1 MTIFVR
7 INLHYNF
14 NKYLNMREINLSTK
28 IAVYPLEECNELEKK
43 LIAAAKHA
51 TEKSYAP
58 YSNFKVGAALLLEN
72 GEIIT
77 GNNQENAAYPSGLCA
92 ERVAI
97 FYANS
102 KYPDQKVVAIA
113 IAAWTNNIFTDNAIT
128 PCGAF
133 RQVLLETDNR
143 FGSPMRILMYSEEA
157 VYIVN
162 SIKDLILLSFGDKQ
176 LKASK

>member
-1 MTIFVR
+1 
-7 INLHYNF
+7 
-14 NKYLNMREINLSTK
+14 MREINLSTK
-28 IAVYPLEECNELEKK
+28 IAVYPLAECSDIEKK

-58 YSNFKVGAALLLEN
+58 YSNFKVGAALLLKN

-92 ERVAI
+92 ERVAV

-102 KYPDQKVVAIA
+102 VYPDQKIEAIA
-113 IAAWTNNIFTDNAIT
+113 IAAWANNTFTKDAIT
-128 PCGAF
+128 PCGGC
-133 RQVLLETDNR
+133 RQVLLEAENR
-143 FGSPMRILMYSEEA
+143 FSAPMRILMYSEEGIY
-157 VYIVN
+157 VVN
-162 SIKDLILLSFGDKQ
+162 TIKTLLPLSFGDEQ

>member
-1 MTIFVR
+1 
-7 INLHYNF
+7 
-14 NKYLNMREINLSTK
+14 MREINLSTK
-28 IAVYPLEECNELEKK
+28 IAVYPLEECSDIEKK

-72 GEIIT
+72 GEIVT

-92 ERVAI
+92 ERGTI

-102 KYPDQKVVAIA
+102 VYPDQQIEAIA
-113 IAAWTNNIFTDNAIT
+113 IAAWANNTFTKDAIT
-128 PCGAF
+128 PCGGC
-133 RQVLLETDNR
+133 RQVLLEAENR
-143 FGSPMRILMYSEEA
+143 FSAPMRILMYSEEGIY
-157 VYIVN
+157 VVN
-162 SIKDLILLSFGDKQ
+162 TIKTLLPLSFGDEQ

>member
-1 MTIFVR
+1 
-7 INLHYNF
+7 
-14 NKYLNMREINLSTK
+14 MREINLSTK
-28 IAVYPLEECNELEKK
+28 IAVYPLAECSDIEKK

-51 TEKSYAP
+51 TEKAYAP

-102 KYPDQKVVAIA
+102 VYPDQKIEAIA
-113 IAAWTNNIFTDNAIT
+113 IAAWANNTFTKDAIT
-128 PCGAF
+128 PCGGC
-133 RQVLLETDNR
+133 RQVLLEAENR
-143 FGSPMRILMYSEEA
+143 FSSPMRILMYSEDGIY
-157 VYIVN
+157 VV
-162 SIKDLILLSFGDKQ
+162 STIKSLLPLSFGDEQ

>member
-1 MTIFVR
+1 
-7 INLHYNF
+7 
-14 NKYLNMREINLSTK
+14 MREINLSTK

-113 IAAWTNNIFTDNAIT
+113 IAAWTNNITKTQLHLVEVADKYFEA
-128 PCGAF
+128 
-133 RQVLLETDNR
+133 ETD
-143 FGSPMRILMYSEEA
+143 
-157 VYIVN
+157 
-162 SIKDLILLSFGDKQ
+162 
-176 LKASK
+176 

>member
-1 MTIFVR
+1 
-7 INLHYNF
+7 
-14 NKYLNMREINLSTK
+14 MREINLSTK

-128 PCGAF
+128 PCGAC
-133 RQVLLETDNR
+133 RQALLETENR

-162 SIKDLILLSFGDKQ
+162 SIKDLLPLSFGDEQ

>member
-1 MTIFVR
+1 
-7 INLHYNF
+7 
-14 NKYLNMREINLSTK
+14 MREINLSTK

-113 IAAWTNNIFTDNAIT
+113 IAAYANNTFTKDAIT
-128 PCGAF
+128 PCGGC
-133 RQVLLETDNR
+133 RQVLLEAENR
-143 FGSPMRILMYSEEA
+143 FGTPMRILMCSEES
-157 VYIVN
+157 VYVVN
-162 SIKDLILLSFGDKQ
+162 SIKDLLPLSFGEEQ
-176 LKASK
+176 LKASE